1 MHSENLSNWV
11 EGFEA
16 DFPLEFVERQAAIA
30 TAHPSAASAVNT
42 RQLWPPSVLFAMVL
56 HTSPT
61 VVGSDREVYA
71 TGDNTD
77 VTLLRRC

>member
-16 DFPLEFVERQAAIA
+16 DFPLEFVEPQAAIA

-42 RQLWPPSVLFAMVL
+42 RKLWPPSV
-56 HTSPT
+56 
-61 VVGSDREVYA
+61 Y
-71 TGDNTD
+71 